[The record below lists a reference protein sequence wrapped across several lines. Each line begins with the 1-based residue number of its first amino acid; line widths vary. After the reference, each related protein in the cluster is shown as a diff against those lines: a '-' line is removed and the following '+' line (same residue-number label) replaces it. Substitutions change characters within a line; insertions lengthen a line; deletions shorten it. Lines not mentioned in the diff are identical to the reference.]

1 MKKHDLFKILGI
13 VILVYVVLTWIFDA
27 SHYSG
32 FLQVVGKEEVGLGY
46 LINVPIQ
53 TLGYFSYLFVF
64 ILAIGAFYELLNA
77 TGLYRKTL
85 DAIVKKIKKHK
96 QIALITITVLIAV
109 ISSVTGLEVGMLFI
123 FPFVISLI
131 ILLGYD
137 KLTALAATI
146 GATLVGMMGS
156 TYSYNSYG
164 IVNSILGTTY
174 NDGIVV
180 KLILLV
186 LGILLLVGF
195 MLLHIRKQKDQKDVN
210 KEALE
215 LVPEKGETRKGVCKH
230 IWPIITVIAVI
241 FVVLM
246 VGTINWSNVYEI
258 DFFDKALEKI
268 NETTI
273 FGYPLFDNL
282 LSGITAFG
290 SWNGPSKFIYF
301 TGTILIFSIVI
312 AIVYKIGLNKYL
324 ETIASGAK
332 KNLKSA
338 VIMVLAYVVLVIV
351 SSFPV
356 FLTITQKVTGETFNV
371 ATTGIMNLFGS
382 ALYVDIYYYPQYV
395 LEYFASFKDVNPNVL
410 SVLFVSIYSVA
421 MLIAPTSILLITTLQ
436 NTDTKYVDWVKFIWK
451 LFLALL
457 LVVFIVLLVYFL
469 I

>member
-13 VILVYVVLTWIFDA
+13 VILSYVVLTWIFDA
-27 SHYSG
+27 SYYSG
-32 FLQVVGKEEVGLGY
+32 FLQVVGKQEVGLGY

-85 DAIVKKIKKHK
+85 DAVVKKIKKHK

-109 ISSVTGLEVGMLFI
+109 LSSVTGLEFGMLFI

-137 KLTALAATI
+137 KFTALAATI

-156 TYSYNSYG
+156 TYSYTAYG
-164 IVNSILGTTY
+164 IVNDVLKTTY

-186 LGILLLVGF
+186 LGVLLLVGF
-195 MLLHIRKQKDQKDVN
+195 MLLHIRKQKNKKDAN

-215 LVPEKGETRKGVCKH
+215 LVPEKAEERKGVCKH
-230 IWPIITVIAVI
+230 IWPILTIIITI
-241 FVVLM
+241 FVILM
-246 VGTINWSNVYEI
+246 VGTINWSAVFEI
-258 DFFDKALEKI
+258 EVFENALESIEK
-268 NETTI
+268 TTI
-273 FGYPLFDNL
+273 FGYPLFEKL
-282 LSGITAFG
+282 LGGITAFG
-290 SWNGPSKFIYF
+290 TWNGPSKFIYF
-301 TGTILIFSIVI
+301 TGTIFVLSIII
-312 AIVYKIGLNKYL
+312 AIVYKISFNKYI
-324 ETIASGAK
+324 ETIEKGAK
-332 KNLKSA
+332 NNLKA
-338 VIMVLAYVVLVIV
+338 AALMVICYVVLVIV

-371 ATTGIMNLFGS
+371 ATTGIMNIFGS
-382 ALYVDIYYYPQYV
+382 ALYVDMYYYPQYV

-410 SVLFVSIYSVA
+410 SILFVSIYSVT
-421 MLIAPTSILLITTLQ
+421 MLIAPTSVLLVTTLQ
-436 NTDTKYVDWVKFIWK
+436 NTETKYVDWIKFIWK

>member
-1 MKKHDLFKILGI
+1 
-13 VILVYVVLTWIFDA
+13 
-27 SHYSG
+27 
-32 FLQVVGKEEVGLGY
+32 
-46 LINVPIQ
+46 
-53 TLGYFSYLFVF
+53 
-64 ILAIGAFYELLNA
+64 
-77 TGLYRKTL
+77 
-85 DAIVKKIKKHK
+85 
-96 QIALITITVLIAV
+96 
-109 ISSVTGLEVGMLFI
+109 
-123 FPFVISLI
+123 
-131 ILLGYD
+131 
-137 KLTALAATI
+137 
-146 GATLVGMMGS
+146 
-156 TYSYNSYG
+156 
-164 IVNSILGTTY
+164 
-174 NDGIVV
+174 
-180 KLILLV
+180 
-186 LGILLLVGF
+186 
-195 MLLHIRKQKDQKDVN
+195 
-210 KEALE
+210 
-215 LVPEKGETRKGVCKH
+215 
-230 IWPIITVIAVI
+230 
-241 FVVLM
+241 M
-246 VGTINWSNVYEI
+246 VGTINWANVYEI